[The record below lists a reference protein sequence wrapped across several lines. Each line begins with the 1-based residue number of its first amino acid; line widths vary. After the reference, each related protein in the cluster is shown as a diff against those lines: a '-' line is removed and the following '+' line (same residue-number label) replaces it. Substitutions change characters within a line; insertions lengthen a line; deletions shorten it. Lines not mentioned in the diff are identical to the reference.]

1 MKNFIKGFFV
11 GIANIT
17 PGISGSALLISLDL
31 YEKCINSVSNIFKD
45 FKSSFEFLFPIA
57 IGVIL
62 GTFLFSNIIF
72 YFYNNYNIIT
82 TIVFVGFIFG
92 TIPSLI
98 KESTKKGFKKRY
110 ILLFIITFSIG
121 ILFLKCKTTNNFIND
136 INILN
141 LLLIGFIIGC
151 STIIPGISSTVLLSI
166 LGFYNIYLT
175 SINTINLYYLIPI
188 FIGIIISG
196 FFLSKIINFLL
207 NKYYGY
213 TYFAILGFVISTI
226 PGLINYKITINN
238 DLIIGII
245 LAIVAFFITC
255 FSLKKQN

>member
-1 MKNFIKGFFV
+1 M
-11 GIANIT
+11 
-17 PGISGSALLISLDL
+17 
-31 YEKCINSVSNIFKD
+31 
-45 FKSSFEFLFPIA
+45 
-57 IGVIL
+57 
-62 GTFLFSNIIF
+62 
-72 YFYNNYNIIT
+72 
-82 TIVFVGFIFG
+82 
-92 TIPSLI
+92 
-98 KESTKKGFKKRY
+98 
-110 ILLFIITFSIG
+110 
-121 ILFLKCKTTNNFIND
+121 
-136 INILN
+136 
-141 LLLIGFIIGC
+141 
-151 STIIPGISSTVLLSI
+151 IIPGISSTVILSI
-166 LGFYNIYLT
+166 LGFYNIYLI
-175 SINTINLYYLIPI
+175 SINTLNINYLIPI